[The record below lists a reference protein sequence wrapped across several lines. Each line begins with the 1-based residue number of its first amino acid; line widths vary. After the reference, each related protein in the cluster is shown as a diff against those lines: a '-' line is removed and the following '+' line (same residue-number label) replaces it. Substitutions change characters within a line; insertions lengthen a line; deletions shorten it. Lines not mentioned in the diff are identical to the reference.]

1 VFTISPRRAFQSRC
15 NTNESPKRQ
24 TLYFYF
30 PKCENLSLIF
40 YAVDRGQKPS
50 RAKTPSPQRKFFSST
65 DLARFAPLRETQ
77 FFRSL
82 FIQNFKYLWLV
93 F

>member
-30 PKCENLSLIF
+30 PKCENLSLTF
-40 YAVDRGQKPS
+40 YAADRGQKTVS
-50 RAKTPSPQRKFFSST
+50 RQDAKPAKKTFFFYG
-65 DLARFAPLRETQ
+65 LGALAPLRETQ

-82 FIQNFKYLWLV
+82 FIQISNIFG
-93 F
+93 

>member
-30 PKCENLSLIF
+30 PKCENLSLTF
-40 YAVDRGQKPS
+40 YAADRGQKTVS
-50 RAKTPSPQRKFFSST
+50 RQDAKLAKKFFSST
-65 DLARFAPLRETQ
+65 DLARFALLRNT
-77 FFRSL
+77 FG
-82 FIQNFKYLWLV
+82 
-93 F
+93 